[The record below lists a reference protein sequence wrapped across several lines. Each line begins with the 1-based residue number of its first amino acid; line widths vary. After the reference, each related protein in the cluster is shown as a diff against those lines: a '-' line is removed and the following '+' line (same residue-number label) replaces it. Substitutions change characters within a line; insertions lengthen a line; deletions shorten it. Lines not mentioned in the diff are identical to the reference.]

1 MGYCG
6 WERCAPGHR
15 YGPNRRE
22 SYVIHV
28 ILGGQGTL
36 ETDGKVYHLGTG
48 DVFLLYPG
56 IEAWYQ
62 ADNENP
68 WEYLWMGFQG
78 YKAEKIMERA
88 GFEKNTPVHHVDCGK
103 LLKKY
108 IDIILE
114 SHELSME
121 EEIRRNGCVRLF
133 MAELMASNERLYPEI
148 LQDHSYPGSVYVE
161 HAIEYMTHHYREK
174 IRINEL
180 ADYIG
185 VNRSYL
191 TDMFKK
197 TINCSPKEYLVNLRM
212 EEAKNL
218 LHNTQKQI
226 NEIAEE
232 VGYTD
237 QLAFSKIF
245 KQHCGMSPRE
255 YREQKA
261 KVVFHKEKGAYHGR
275 I

>member
-1 MGYCG
+1 M
-6 WERCAPGHR
+6 
-15 YGPNRRE
+15 YG
-22 SYVIHV
+22 I
-28 ILGGQGTL
+28 
-36 ETDGKVYHLGTG
+36 
-48 DVFLLYPG
+48 
-56 IEAWYQ
+56 
-62 ADNENP
+62 
-68 WEYLWMGFQG
+68 LWMGFQG

-148 LQDHSYPGSVYVE
+148 LQDHSYPGSVYVK

-197 TINCSPKEYLVNLRM
+197 TIFDERG
-212 EEAKNL
+212 E
-218 LHNTQKQI
+218 
-226 NEIAEE
+226 
-232 VGYTD
+232 D
-237 QLAFSKIF
+237 
-245 KQHCGMSPRE
+245 R
-255 YREQKA
+255 
-261 KVVFHKEKGAYHGR
+261 
-275 I
+275 